1 MEVETEVKVKRLVRE
16 KEEQMAEADVELGL
30 HSKIGQH
37 WPVVH
42 WHVQAGSF
50 GWKASNVDAGS

>member
-16 KEEQMAEADVELGL
+16 KEEQMAEADVELEL
-30 HSKIGQH
+30 EIGHH

>member
-1 MEVETEVKVKRLVRE
+1 MKRLVRE
-16 KEEQMAEADVELGL
+16 KEEQMAEADVELEL

-42 WHVQAGSF
+42 WLGHVQAGSL
-50 GWKASNVDAGS
+50 GWKASNVGAGS